1 MTMTDNHIDKALHD
15 VMERRADKVPAL
27 SDDFADK
34 VMGKMNVRKEQQ
46 QHRASTPL
54 HHGRG
59 WGWVLSIAAV
69 LFLAF
74 ILWPNPDVAESPSL
88 ATNEMSKQRKEKKEA
103 QPVIVQQANQEHL
116 LTVNKK
122 DKTDSHKGI
131 DEPLKE
137 KIAGLTIVP
146 TSANLGAGVK
156 MRLGK
161 HVDTL
166 AHKGVDEPLLE
177 KIASLTIVPTSADL
191 GPGNKMRLGPPC
203 PIPAGVEPLPEED
216 ASPIPTDKQAL
227 ADIYLAEEALQVAY
241 ELRAQQEAIR
251 AYAASLAGEDVP
263 KPVVAY

>member
-1 MTMTDNHIDKALHD
+1 MKIMKDNHIDKALHD
-15 VMERRADKVPAL
+15 VMDRRAEKIPAL
-27 SDDFADK
+27 SDDFAEK
-34 VMGKMNVRKEQQ
+34 VMGKMNARKRQ
-46 QHRASTPL
+46 RRSRSIAL
-54 HHGRG
+54 
-59 WGWVLSIAAV
+59 WIASIAAV

-88 ATNEMSKQRKEKKEA
+88 TTNEMSKQQKEKREA
-103 QPVIVQQANQEHL
+103 QPVIMQQANQEHL

-131 DEPLKE
+131 DEPLQE

-146 TSANLGAGVK
+146 TSANLGPGVK

-161 HVDTL
+161 HIDTL
-166 AHKGVDEPLLE
+166 AHKGVDEPLQE

-251 AYAASLAGEDVP
+251 AYAASLAGEEVP

>member
-1 MTMTDNHIDKALHD
+1 MTDNHIDKALHD
-15 VMERRADKVPAL
+15 AMERRAEKIPAL
-27 SDDFADK
+27 SDEFADN
-34 VMGKMNVRKEQQ
+34 VMGKMNARKRQ
-46 QHRASTPL
+46 RRSRSIAL
-54 HHGRG
+54 
-59 WGWVLSIAAV
+59 WIASIAAV

-74 ILWPNPDVAESPSL
+74 ILWPKPDVAESPSL
-88 ATNEMSKQRKEKKEA
+88 TTNEMSKQQKEKKEA
-103 QPVIVQQANQEHL
+103 QPVMVQQANQEHL

-122 DKTDSHKGI
+122 DKKDKKVSHKGI
-131 DEPLKE
+131 DEPLQE

-146 TSANLGAGVK
+146 TSADLGPGVT

-166 AHKGVDEPLLE
+166 AHKGVDEPLQE

-191 GPGNKMRLGPPC
+191 GPGVTMRAGKPC
-203 PIPAGVEPLPEED
+203 PITAGVEPLQEED
-216 ASPIPTDKQAL
+216 ASPLPTDKHAL

-251 AYAASLAGEDVP
+251 AYAASLAGEEVP